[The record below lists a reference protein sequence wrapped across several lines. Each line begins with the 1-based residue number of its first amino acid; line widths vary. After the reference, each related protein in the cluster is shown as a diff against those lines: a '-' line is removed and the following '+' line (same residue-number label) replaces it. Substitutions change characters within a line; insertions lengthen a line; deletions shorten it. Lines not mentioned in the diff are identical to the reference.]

1 MDAKKGTLLVVEDEK
16 DLLGLLRRRFRSEGY
31 RVVSAGSAEAGL
43 TAFRKHRPDLIV
55 LDIMLPRMDGLDM
68 ARELRK
74 VSEVPIVFLTARKSE
89 MDRVLGLKLGGDDY
103 VTKPFSMRELAA
115 RVELRLRKAV
125 RPAGERCRE
134 ITAGSLRMDFHR
146 HEFRVN
152 GRLRELTLKE
162 TLLLKRLVEAK
173 GEVISRVTLLE
184 GVWGHACAE
193 DLNTRTVD
201 QHIAR
206 LRRKLGAEG
215 RRIKTVKKIG
225 YRFIA
230 A

>member
-1 MDAKKGTLLVVEDEK
+1 MDVKKGTLLVVEDEG
-16 DLLGLLRRRFRSEGY
+16 DLLDLLRRRFRAEGY
-31 RVVSAGSAEAGL
+31 RVVSARSAEAGL
-43 TAFRKHRPDLIV
+43 AAFRKHRPDLVV

-74 VSEVPIVFLTARKSE
+74 VSEAPIIFLTARKSE

-115 RVELRLRKAV
+115 RVELRLRKTA
-125 RPAGERCRE
+125 RPPVERRRE
-134 ITAGSLRMDFHR
+134 IAAGSLRLDFRR
-146 HEFRVN
+146 HEFRVG
-152 GRLRELTLKE
+152 GRLRELTPKE
-162 TLLLKRLVEAK
+162 AQLLKQLVDAK
-173 GEVISRVTLLE
+173 GEVVSRVKLLE
-184 GVWGHACAE
+184 QVWGHACAGE
-193 DLNTRTVD
+193 LNTRTVD

-206 LRRKLGAEG
+206 LRGKLGAEG
-215 RRIKTVKKIG
+215 RRIKTVKKMG